1 MKKNCFNACEILLP
15 SSNDYKSWSCIACDQ
30 FTSEVKYWQDLE
42 KEVEGKKSI
51 LNLIFPEVYLE
62 DNREK
67 RIAKINQNI
76 EDYIR
81 DGAFKSLK
89 KGLILTVRKT
99 PYVER
104 RIGIIG
110 AIDLDSYEYSSK
122 SKALV
127 RSTEGVVEER
137 IPPRLEIRKNAK
149 VEFPHVMMLFDDEKR
164 EIAEELYRNR
174 DCLEKV
180 YDFELNMGGGSIEGY
195 FIEEYEPVLEK
206 FEKLLE
212 EDRVVVKYGRY
223 DSFAFAVGDGN
234 HSLAT
239 AKAHWEEVKKTIPKE
254 EWDSCPAKYALV
266 EANNIYDDGIY
277 FEPIYRHVSG
287 VNAKDFTEYILKIS
301 GDFGVIST
309 DIKEKKDGVSL
320 PQSIINVDNAIKDY
334 ITKNGG
340 KVDYIHGLTNLKDLI
355 DADSNS
361 VGITFEKLDKKQ
373 LFNYVSN
380 TGAFPRKTF
389 SMGEGVEK
397 RYYLEGRFIRK

>member
-15 SSNDYKSWSCIACDQ
+15 SGNDYKSWSCIACDQ

-42 KEVEGKKSI
+42 KEVAGKKSV

-62 DNREK
+62 DNKEE
-67 RIAKINQNI
+67 RIAKINANI
-76 EDYIR
+76 EEYITS
-81 DGAFKSLK
+81 GAFKTLK

-110 AIDLDSYEYSSK
+110 AIDLDSYEYSPK

-137 IPPRLEIRKNAK
+137 IPPRLEIRKNAR
-149 VEFPHVMMLFDDEKR
+149 VEFPHVMMLFDDERK
-164 EIAEELYRNR
+164 EIAEELYKNKDR
-174 DCLEKV
+174 LEKL

-195 FIEEYEPVLEK
+195 FIEDYQPVLDK
-206 FEKLLE
+206 FEKLLDE
-212 EDRVVVKYGRY
+212 ERLTVKYGKS
-223 DSFAFAVGDGN
+223 DKFAFAVGDGN

-239 AKAHWEEVKKTIPKE
+239 AKAHWEAVKKTIPE
-254 EWDSCPAKYALV
+254 SEWETCPAKYALV

-277 FEPIYRHVSG
+277 FEPIFRHVSG
-287 VNAKDFTEYILKIS
+287 VNAKDFTEYLLNIS
-301 GDFGVIST
+301 GNFGVIS
-309 DIKEKKDGVSL
+309 DEIKEKKDGVSL
-320 PQSIINVDNAIKDY
+320 PQSIINVDTAIKEY

-340 KVDYIHGLTNLKDLI
+340 KVDYIHGLTNLNDLI
-355 DADSNS
+355 KADKNS
-361 VGITFEKLDKKQ
+361 VGITFDKLDKKE

-397 RYYLEGRFIRK
+397 RYYLEGRLIKK